1 MHHSAPPMTTLAP
14 CTHDRQFHQ
23 ASPQAERSTRWV
35 VVLTAATMVL
45 EIAAGWWFNSMALL
59 ADGWH
64 MGTHALAIGLASAA
78 YWAARH
84 WARDPR
90 FTFGTW
96 KIEVLGAFASALFM
110 AGVAA
115 LMVIESLQRMWAPE
129 ALASPQA
136 MAVTVLGLA
145 VNLLSAKWLGHG
157 HAHGHH
163 THQHDHHHGHDHQHH
178 ELEHPEHD
186 HGHEDL
192 NLKAAYLHVLADA
205 ATSVLALLALAGG
218 WWLGWGW
225 LDPVMGLVGA
235 ALVAVWALGLL
246 RQSARVLLD
255 GEMDN
260 DLSAQ
265 AQQALTSAAQRWR
278 VEDMHLWRVGAQ
290 AYAIT
295 VTASTADTEVNADTL
310 RACLAPLPMIV
321 HTTIEVRRR

>member
-1 MHHSAPPMTTLAP
+1 MTATAP

-23 ASPQAERSTRWV
+23 ASRHAERSTRWV
-35 VVLTAATMVL
+35 VALTAVTMVI

-64 MGTHALAIGLASAA
+64 MGTHALAIGLASAT
-78 YWAARH
+78 YWASRH

-115 LMVIESLQRMWAPE
+115 LMVIESLQRMWTPE
-129 ALASPQA
+129 AIAYPQA

-145 VNLLSAKWLGHG
+145 VNLLSAKWLGHE
-157 HAHGHH
+157 HGHG
-163 THQHDHHHGHDHQHH
+163 HGHDHDRHH
-178 ELEHPEHD
+178 HD
-186 HGHEDL
+186 HDHGHGASHDHANGGHEDL

-260 DLSAQ
+260 ELSAQ
-265 AQQALTSAAQRWR
+265 AQQVLASAEGHWHIDD
-278 VEDMHLWRVGAQ
+278 VHVWRVGAQ
-290 AYAIT
+290 AYAAT
-295 VTASTADTEVNADTL
+295 VTASTAHANVDADTL
-310 RACLAPLPMIV
+310 RARLAPLSMIV
-321 HTTIEVRRR
+321 HMTIEVRRH